1 MHGYKFSEIL
11 RVNIL
16 IHAQI
21 ENKKKK
27 KQKNHILIS
36 IFYFLLFYGVIN
48 I

>member
-27 KQKNHILIS
+27 QKNHILIS